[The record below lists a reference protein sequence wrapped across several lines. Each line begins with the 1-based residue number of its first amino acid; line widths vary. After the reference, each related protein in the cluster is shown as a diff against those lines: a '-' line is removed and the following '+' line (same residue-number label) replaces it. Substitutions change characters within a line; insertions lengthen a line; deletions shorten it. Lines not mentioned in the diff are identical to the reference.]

1 MIQIGEKSRTDYDKR
16 VKHLQKEIDRTDEY
30 KEKMQEFELKFKSK
44 LKFFFFKLW
53 LLISISIEKFMI
65 YSESI

>member
-1 MIQIGEKSRTDYDKR
+1 LIQIGEKSRTDYDKR

-44 LKFFFFKLW
+44 LKFIFLN
-53 LLISISIEKFMI
+53 
-65 YSESI
+65 YGC